1 MRDNEKERSEKAAV
15 AKDDPVE
22 AIDEGRREAIRKV
35 GKAAWVAPAVVA
47 VVMAEKA
54 YAAPQPAPP
63 APPT

>member
-47 VVMAEKA
+47 VVVAEKA
-54 YAAPQPAPP
+54 YAIPAPP
-63 APPT
+63 